1 MTRDPVGEALWRRG
15 LSDEVDV
22 SAHGMS
28 SVRQG
33 RFVVVGDVPRGRL
46 AQIASTAAKFDGEVA
61 DYVDSAP
68 KEPLLILAPAKADR
82 YSEWTDGDDAADHS
96 GTAFTGSDTEPP
108 WVVLSPLLW
117 SVQFKDV
124 LEGPGGELEATV
136 VHEMVHAYT
145 DPPYW
150 TPKWVIEG
158 YAEMVTADVTEYS
171 WAPDRL
177 PKPKLPEDA
186 EFAGPT
192 QDDSYFLAGDF
203 MVYLS
208 EFYSVADVTAFYSR
222 AMRGNVEDEFEKAFG
237 VKLVKAV
244 TAWQSDYRAT
254 YSEGETP
261 AA

>member
-1 MTRDPVGEALWRRG
+1 M
-15 LSDEVDV
+15 
-22 SAHGMS
+22 
-28 SVRQG
+28 
-33 RFVVVGDVPRGRL
+33 
-46 AQIASTAAKFDGEVA
+46 
-61 DYVDSAP
+61 
-68 KEPLLILAPAKADR
+68 
-82 YSEWTDGDDAADHS
+82 
-96 GTAFTGSDTEPP
+96 
-108 WVVLSPLLW
+108 LSPLLW

-203 MVYLS
+203 LVYLS
-208 EFYSVADVTAFYSR
+208 EFYSVAGVTAFYSR
-222 AMRGNVEDEFEKAFG
+222 AMRGNVEDEFEKAFA